1 MSQILAVISSALYG
15 AADFAG
21 GVATK
26 TVSSWRVVAWSQIFG
41 VALLIVTL
49 PLIGYESVPAAD
61 LGWGALAGV
70 AGVVGVYALYRALA
84 EGTMSIVSPATASLT
99 ALLPLIVGLLL
110 GEQISSIQWLGIVL
124 AIGAIILVV
133 YAPTDAAPSRSVVI
147 LVLVAAVGFATF
159 FIVLNQ
165 TSEDSGLWPLIA
177 ARSVSIPLA
186 LVLAAFTSTAAIP
199 RGTSLRPVTIA
210 GVADMAANIT
220 VLLALQTGPLGV
232 NTVLI
237 SLYPAF
243 TAIAAV
249 IVLRERPSRQ
259 QIVGIVLALAAAAL
273 LAL

>member
-99 ALLPLIVGLLL
+99 ALLPLIVGPDA
-110 GEQISSIQWLGIVL
+110 GPDKGPEDPHEAEDAEIAEEPAGKTP
-124 AIGAIILVV
+124 GADPKGDEKLVSQGQ
-133 YAPTDAAPSRSVVI
+133 D
-147 LVLVAAVGFATF
+147 
-159 FIVLNQ
+159 
-165 TSEDSGLWPLIA
+165 
-177 ARSVSIPLA
+177 
-186 LVLAAFTSTAAIP
+186 
-199 RGTSLRPVTIA
+199 
-210 GVADMAANIT
+210 
-220 VLLALQTGPLGV
+220 
-232 NTVLI
+232 
-237 SLYPAF
+237 
-243 TAIAAV
+243 
-249 IVLRERPSRQ
+249 
-259 QIVGIVLALAAAAL
+259 
-273 LAL
+273 